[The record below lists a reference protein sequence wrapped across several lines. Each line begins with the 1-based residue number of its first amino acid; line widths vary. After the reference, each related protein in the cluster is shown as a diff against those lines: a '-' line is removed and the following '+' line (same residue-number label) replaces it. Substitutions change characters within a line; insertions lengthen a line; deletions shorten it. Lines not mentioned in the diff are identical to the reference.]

1 MQKTYLA
8 KKTDIKRAWYILDAR
23 DKILGR
29 LAVQAAKILRGKH
42 KPQFTPNVD
51 CGDNVLIVNAA
62 SVRVTGRKLTQKV
75 YRRFS
80 GYPAGLREVYLG
92 EMLKKNPTEVIT
104 LAVRRMLPGGPL
116 GRDMLKKLKV
126 YAQDKHP
133 HSNAQPISWE
143 MK

>member
-42 KPQFTPNVD
+42 KPQFTPSVD

-80 GYPAGLREVYLG
+80 GYPGGLREVYLG
-92 EMLKKNPTEVIT
+92 EMLKKNPAEVIT

-133 HSNAQPISWE
+133 HSNAKPISWE

>member
-8 KKTDIKRAWYILDAR
+8 KKTDIRRAWYILDAR

-42 KPQFTPNVD
+42 KPQFTPSVD

-62 SVRVTGRKLTQKV
+62 NVRVTGRKLTQKV

-80 GYPAGLREVYLG
+80 GYPGGLREVYLG
-92 EMLKKNPTEVIT
+92 EMLKKNPTEVIM

-133 HSNAQPISWE
+133 HSNAKPISLE